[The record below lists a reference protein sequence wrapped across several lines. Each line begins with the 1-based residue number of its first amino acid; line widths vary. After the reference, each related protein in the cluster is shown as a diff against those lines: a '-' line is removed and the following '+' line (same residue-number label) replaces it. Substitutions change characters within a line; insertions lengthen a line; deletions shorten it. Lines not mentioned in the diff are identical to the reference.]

1 MFGTNRGGIYA
12 YVLGTMPADKA
23 GINNLVKFSKTYMN
37 DDGDVKFPLVNN
49 VMSQLNMVDE
59 ILDILGQVFLY
70 VGIGFALFS
79 ALLLMNFIATSIS
92 YKKREIGILRA
103 VGARSS
109 DVFKIFF
116 SEALIIA
123 LINFTLSVATVIA
136 ATIGINGLMRSEG
149 ISLIV
154 LAGFLAY
161 IPETIV
167 KTYEG
172 RIINIHPSLL
182 PKYGG
187 KGMWGHHVHE
197 AVLAAHETVSGITI
211 HHVTENL
218 DEGSIIFQAQCEVL
232 PDDTPDS
239 LAARIHQLEHAHYP
253 RVVEQ
258 IAMK

>member
-1 MFGTNRGGIYA
+1 MTTI
-12 YVLGTMPADKA
+12 
-23 GINNLVKFSKTYMN
+23 SKT
-37 DDGDVKFPLVNN
+37 FR
-49 VMSQLNMVDE
+49 
-59 ILDILGQVFLY
+59 I
-70 VGIGFALFS
+70 ALFAS
-79 ALLLMNFIATSIS
+79 GEGSNAEAIVRYFANNPTIEVALMICNRKEAGV
-92 YKKREIGILRA
+92 Y
-103 VGARSS
+103 ARME
-109 DVFKIFF
+109 KWRIPCH
-116 SEALIIA
+116 
-123 LINFTLSVATVIA
+123 
-136 ATIGINGLMRSEG
+136 TIGKTEWQPSSSGQQVLDLMRSEG
-149 ISLIV
+149 IDLIV

-161 IPETIV
+161 IPGAIV

-172 RIINIHPSLL
+172 HIINIHPSLL

-239 LAARIHQLEHAHYP
+239 LAARIHLLEHAHYP

>member
-1 MFGTNRGGIYA
+1 MTTISKKFRIALFASGEGSNAEAIVRYFANNPPIEVALMVCNR
-12 YVLGTMPADKA
+12 KEA
-23 GINNLVKFSKTYMN
+23 G
-37 DDGDVKFPLVNN
+37 
-49 VMSQLNMVDE
+49 VDE
-59 ILDILGQVFLY
+59 SMQKW
-70 VGIGFALFS
+70 GIPCH
-79 ALLLMNFIATSIS
+79 
-92 YKKREIGILRA
+92 
-103 VGARSS
+103 
-109 DVFKIFF
+109 
-116 SEALIIA
+116 
-123 LINFTLSVATVIA
+123 
-136 ATIGINGLMRSEG
+136 TIGKTEWQPSSSGQQVLDLMRSEG

-161 IPETIV
+161 IPEAIV

-197 AVLAAHETVSGITI
+197 AVLAANETVSGITI

-239 LAARIHQLEHAHYP
+239 LATRIHQLEHAHYP

>member
-1 MFGTNRGGIYA
+1 MTTIS
-12 YVLGTMPADKA
+12 K
-23 GINNLVKFSKTYMN
+23 KFR
-37 DDGDVKFPLVNN
+37 
-49 VMSQLNMVDE
+49 
-59 ILDILGQVFLY
+59 I
-70 VGIGFALFS
+70 ALFAS
-79 ALLLMNFIATSIS
+79 GEGSNAEAIVRYFANNPTIEVALMVCNRKEAGV
-92 YKKREIGILRA
+92 YERMQKWGIPCHTIDKTEWQP
-103 VGARSS
+103 GSS
-109 DVFKIFF
+109 GQQVLD
-116 SEALIIA
+116 
-123 LINFTLSVATVIA
+123 
-136 ATIGINGLMRSEG
+136 LMRSEG

-161 IPETIV
+161 IPEAIV

-172 RIINIHPSLL
+172 HIINIHPSLL

-239 LAARIHQLEHAHYP
+239 LATRIHQLEHAHYP

>member
-1 MFGTNRGGIYA
+1 MTTI
-12 YVLGTMPADKA
+12 
-23 GINNLVKFSKTYMN
+23 SKT
-37 DDGDVKFPLVNN
+37 FR
-49 VMSQLNMVDE
+49 
-59 ILDILGQVFLY
+59 I
-70 VGIGFALFS
+70 ALFAS
-79 ALLLMNFIATSIS
+79 GEGSNAEAIVRYFANNPTIEVALMVCNRKEAGVYERMQKWGIPCHTIA
-92 YKKREIGILRA
+92 KAEWQPG
-103 VGARSS
+103 SS
-109 DVFKIFF
+109 GQQVLD
-116 SEALIIA
+116 
-123 LINFTLSVATVIA
+123 
-136 ATIGINGLMRSEG
+136 LMRSEG

-161 IPETIV
+161 IPKAIV

>member
-1 MFGTNRGGIYA
+1 MTTIS
-12 YVLGTMPADKA
+12 K
-23 GINNLVKFSKTYMN
+23 KFR
-37 DDGDVKFPLVNN
+37 
-49 VMSQLNMVDE
+49 
-59 ILDILGQVFLY
+59 I
-70 VGIGFALFS
+70 ALFAS
-79 ALLLMNFIATSIS
+79 GEGSNAEAIVRYFANNPTIEVALMVCNRKEAGV
-92 YKKREIGILRA
+92 YERMQKWGIPCH
-103 VGARSS
+103 
-109 DVFKIFF
+109 
-116 SEALIIA
+116 
-123 LINFTLSVATVIA
+123 
-136 ATIGINGLMRSEG
+136 TIGKTEWQPSSSGQQVLDLMRSEG

-161 IPETIV
+161 IPEAIV

-239 LAARIHQLEHAHYP
+239 LAARIHKLEHAHYP

-258 IAMK
+258 MAMK

>member
-1 MFGTNRGGIYA
+1 MTTI
-12 YVLGTMPADKA
+12 
-23 GINNLVKFSKTYMN
+23 SKT
-37 DDGDVKFPLVNN
+37 FR
-49 VMSQLNMVDE
+49 
-59 ILDILGQVFLY
+59 I
-70 VGIGFALFS
+70 ALFAS
-79 ALLLMNFIATSIS
+79 GEGSNAEAIVRYFANNPTIEVALMVCNRKEAGVYERMQKWGIPCHTIS
-92 YKKREIGILRA
+92 KTEWQPG
-103 VGARSS
+103 SS
-109 DVFKIFF
+109 GQQVLD
-116 SEALIIA
+116 
-123 LINFTLSVATVIA
+123 
-136 ATIGINGLMRSEG
+136 LMRSEG

-161 IPETIV
+161 IPGAIV

-197 AVLAAHETVSGITI
+197 AVLAARETVSGITI

>member
-1 MFGTNRGGIYA
+1 MTTIS
-12 YVLGTMPADKA
+12 K
-23 GINNLVKFSKTYMN
+23 KFR
-37 DDGDVKFPLVNN
+37 
-49 VMSQLNMVDE
+49 
-59 ILDILGQVFLY
+59 I
-70 VGIGFALFS
+70 ALFAS
-79 ALLLMNFIATSIS
+79 GEGSNAEAIVRYFANNPTIEVALMVCNRKEAGV
-92 YKKREIGILRA
+92 YERMQKWGIPCH
-103 VGARSS
+103 
-109 DVFKIFF
+109 
-116 SEALIIA
+116 
-123 LINFTLSVATVIA
+123 
-136 ATIGINGLMRSEG
+136 TIGKTEWQPGSSGQQVLDLMRSEG
-149 ISLIV
+149 VGLIV

-161 IPETIV
+161 IPGAIV
-167 KTYEG
+167 KAYEG

-239 LAARIHQLEHAHYP
+239 LATRIHKLEHAHYP

>member
-1 MFGTNRGGIYA
+1 MTTI
-12 YVLGTMPADKA
+12 
-23 GINNLVKFSKTYMN
+23 SKT
-37 DDGDVKFPLVNN
+37 FR
-49 VMSQLNMVDE
+49 
-59 ILDILGQVFLY
+59 I
-70 VGIGFALFS
+70 ALFAS
-79 ALLLMNFIATSIS
+79 GEGSNAEAIVRYFANNPTIEVALMVCNRKEAGV
-92 YKKREIGILRA
+92 YERMQKWGIPCH
-103 VGARSS
+103 
-109 DVFKIFF
+109 
-116 SEALIIA
+116 
-123 LINFTLSVATVIA
+123 
-136 ATIGINGLMRSEG
+136 TIGKTEWQPSSSGQQVLDLMRSEG
-149 ISLIV
+149 IDLIV

-161 IPETIV
+161 IPEAIV

-232 PDDTPDS
+232 PDDTPGS

-258 IAMK
+258 MAMK